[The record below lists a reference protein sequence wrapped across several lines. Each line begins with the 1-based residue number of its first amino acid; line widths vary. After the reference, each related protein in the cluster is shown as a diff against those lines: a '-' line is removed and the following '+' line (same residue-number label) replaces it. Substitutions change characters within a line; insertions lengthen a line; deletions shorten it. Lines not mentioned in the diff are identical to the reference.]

1 MNNEAPN
8 NLGGRMEKEIRAK
21 PENSKEAAQ
30 QRANAAYVLNN
41 ELKAILNLNR
51 PPGRLNTAQTAAYLG
66 FKPHDIPVLA
76 ARGFLKPLG
85 DPVHNSDKYYARARV
100 LERLDDEEWLSLA
113 TAALSQHWKNKNLRK
128 AKKTKGVTIRL
139 RSPAAR

>member
-1 MNNEAPN
+1 MSNEAPN
-8 NLGGRMEKEIRAK
+8 NLAGRMEKEIRAK
-21 PENSKEAAQ
+21 PEKNKEAAQ
-30 QRANAAYVLNN
+30 QRANAVYVLNN

-85 DPVHNSDKYYARARV
+85 DPMPNSDKYSARARV

-113 TAALSQHWKNKNLRK
+113 TAALSQHWQKKNLRK
-128 AKKTKGVTIRL
+128 TKKQNGH
-139 RSPAAR
+139 ARPMRK

>member
-1 MNNEAPN
+1 
-8 NLGGRMEKEIRAK
+8 
-21 PENSKEAAQ
+21 
-30 QRANAAYVLNN
+30 VLNN

-51 PPGRLNTAQTAAYLG
+51 PPARLNTAQTAAYLG

-85 DPVHNSDKYYARARV
+85 DPMPNSDKYYARARV

-113 TAALSQHWKNKNLRK
+113 TAALSQHWQRKNAHK
-128 AKKTKGVTIRL
+128 AKKQNGH
-139 RSPAAR
+139 ARPMRK

>member
-1 MNNEAPN
+1 MNDEAPN
-8 NLGGRMEKEIRAK
+8 NLAGRMGKEIRAK
-21 PENSKEAAQ
+21 PEKNKEAAQ
-30 QRANAAYVLNN
+30 QRASAVYVLNN
-41 ELKAILNLNR
+41 ELKAILNLAR

-85 DPVHNSDKYYARARV
+85 DPMPNSDKYYARARV

-113 TAALSQHWKNKNLRK
+113 TAALSQHWQKKNAHK
-128 AKKTKGVTIRL
+128 AKKQNGH
-139 RSPAAR
+139 ARPVKK

>member
-1 MNNEAPN
+1 MSNEAPN
-8 NLGGRMEKEIRAK
+8 NLAGRMEKEIRAK
-21 PENSKEAAQ
+21 PEKNKDDANK
-30 QRANAAYVLNN
+30 RASAIYVLNN
-41 ELKAILNLNR
+41 ELKVILNLNR

-85 DPVHNSDKYYARARV
+85 DPMPNSDKYYARARV

-113 TAALSQHWKNKNLRK
+113 TAALNQHWQKKNLRK
-128 AKKTKGVTIRL
+128 TKQRNGHARPVKK
-139 RSPAAR
+139 

>member
-1 MNNEAPN
+1 MNNAAPN

-21 PENSKEAAQ
+21 PDKIKEAAE

-85 DPVHNSDKYYARARV
+85 DPMPNSDKYYARARV
-100 LERLDDEEWLSLA
+100 LERLDDEDWLSLA
-113 TAALSQHWKNKNLRK
+113 TAALSQHWQNKNLRK
-128 AKKTKGVTIRL
+128 AKKRNGH
-139 RSPAAR
+139 ARPVKK

>member
-8 NLGGRMEKEIRAK
+8 NPAGRMGKEIRAK
-21 PENSKEAAQ
+21 PEKKNDADKHASAL
-30 QRANAAYVLNN
+30 YVLNN
-41 ELKAILNLNR
+41 DLKAILNLNR
-51 PPGRLNTAQTAAYLG
+51 LPARLNTVLTAACLG

-85 DPVHNSDKYYARARV
+85 DPMPNSDKYYARARV

-113 TAALSQHWKNKNLRK
+113 TAALSQHWQKKNARK
-128 AKKTKGVTIRL
+128 ARKRNGH
-139 RSPAAR
+139 ARPMRK

>member
-8 NLGGRMEKEIRAK
+8 NLAGRMEKEIRVK
-21 PENSKEAAQ
+21 PGKNKEAAE
-30 QRANAAYVLNN
+30 QRASAVYVLNN

-51 PPGRLNTAQTAAYLG
+51 PPARLNTAQTAAYLG

-85 DPVHNSDKYYARARV
+85 DPMPNSDKYYARARV

-113 TAALSQHWKNKNLRK
+113 TAALSQHWQKKN
-128 AKKTKGVTIRL
+128 ASKTKKRNGH
-139 RSPAAR
+139 ARPVKK

>member
-1 MNNEAPN
+1 MNDAASN
-8 NLGGRMEKEIRAK
+8 NLAGRMEKEIRAK
-21 PENSKEAAQ
+21 PEKKKDDADK
-30 QRANAAYVLNN
+30 RAGAVYVLNN

-51 PPGRLNTAQTAAYLG
+51 PPARLNTAQTAAYLG

-85 DPVHNSDKYYARARV
+85 DPMPNSDKYYARARV

-113 TAALSQHWKNKNLRK
+113 TAALSQHWQKKNLRK
-128 AKKTKGVTIRL
+128 TKKQNGH
-139 RSPAAR
+139 ARPMRK

>member
-1 MNNEAPN
+1 MSNEAPN
-8 NLGGRMEKEIRAK
+8 NLAGRMEKEIRAK
-21 PENSKEAAQ
+21 PEKNKEASQ
-30 QRANAAYVLNN
+30 QRANAVYVLNN

-85 DPVHNSDKYYARARV
+85 KPMSNSDKYYARARV

-113 TAALSQHWKNKNLRK
+113 TEALSQHWHKKNLH
-128 AKKTKGVTIRL
+128 KTKNRNGRAQ
-139 RSPAAR
+139 PARN